1 MNVWEKQMENNTGH
15 GKLQKLAR
23 FCQTRWSSRGK
34 ALRKLF
40 GSFDDNT
47 KEPFSDLLMVL
58 QHVNQTPNFKGTIRY
73 EAECLR
79 ENLSKFETVLV
90 AFIYNYSNL

>member
-1 MNVWEKQMENNTGH
+1 MNVREKQMENNTGH

-23 FCQTRWSSRGK
+23 FCQTRWSSRAK

-47 KEPFSDLLMVL
+47 KELFSDLLMVL